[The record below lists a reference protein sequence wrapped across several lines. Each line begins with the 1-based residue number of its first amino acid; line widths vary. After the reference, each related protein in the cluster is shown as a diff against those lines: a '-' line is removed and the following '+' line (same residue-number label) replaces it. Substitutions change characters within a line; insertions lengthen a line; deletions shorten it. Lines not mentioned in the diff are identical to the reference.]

1 MIFLVV
7 KVGACYHVLYYYFH
21 RDQVHKLFDDMHS
34 MFHFS
39 SVTGL
44 EEMKMDETIVYAK
57 KVLLSWT
64 ISLLM
69 AFFIALWPL
78 VTKGRYSK

>member
-1 MIFLVV
+1 M
-7 KVGACYHVLYYYFH
+7 YYYFH
-21 RDQVHKLFDDMHS
+21 RDQVHQLFDDMS
-34 MFHFS
+34 EVFHFS
-39 SVTGL
+39 SITGL
-44 EEMKMDETIVYAK
+44 DEMNMKETIIYGK

-78 VTKGRYSK
+78 VTEGR

>member
-1 MIFLVV
+1 MKL
-7 KVGACYHVLYYYFH
+7 GACYHVLYYYFH
-21 RDQVHKLFDDMHS
+21 RNQVHRLFDDMS
-34 MFHFS
+34 DVFQFS
-39 SVTGL
+39 STTGL
-44 EEMKMDETIVYAK
+44 HEMNMKSTIVYAK

-78 VTKGRYSK
+78 VTEGR